1 MVEDTRLDS
10 KLSDLAR
17 DLKSRPML
25 PGFQAM
31 DAFTM
36 RGLDESGK
44 PGMFAAVLLAP
55 APVPELETLTSIRY
69 LLTQKLKQLDT
80 SIPAWPIV
88 VQGAPEMINA
98 ETVVPGGR
106 DHFEDLKRALEGRR
120 MRSRPVYIEV
130 AAPVSRPMVAVP
142 SKKAAAAVRNAASA
156 RKVAAVRK
164 ASPVRKAAPV
174 KKADQRRP
182 AARRAAR

>member
-25 PGFQAM
+25 PGFQAT

-55 APVPELETLTSIRY
+55 APVPELETLTTIRQ

-80 SIPAWPIV
+80 TIPAWPIV
-88 VQGAPEMINA
+88 VQGAPEVINA

-106 DHFEDLKRALEGRR
+106 EHFEDLKRALEVRR
-120 MRSRPVYIEV
+120 MRARPSYTEMPVVVSLPV
-130 AAPVSRPMVAVP
+130 ASSAPL
-142 SKKAAAAVRNAASA
+142 KKE
-156 RKVAAVRK
+156 
-164 ASPVRKAAPV
+164 RKAAPAPAV
-174 KKADQRRP
+174 KKAAQRRP
-182 AARRAAR
+182 AARR

>member
-25 PGFQAM
+25 PGFQAT

-55 APVPELETLTSIRY
+55 APVPELETLTTIRQ

-80 SIPAWPIV
+80 TIPAWPIV

-106 DHFEDLKRALEGRR
+106 EHFEELKRALEVRR
-120 MRSRPVYIEV
+120 MRARPSFTELPAVTTHTSVAPLKKSRK
-130 AAPVSRPMVAVP
+130 AVP
-142 SKKAAAAVRNAASA
+142 APAVKKAA
-156 RKVAAVRK
+156 
-164 ASPVRKAAPV
+164 
-174 KKADQRRP
+174 QRRP
-182 AARRAAR
+182 AARR

>member
-25 PGFQAM
+25 PGFQAT

-55 APVPELETLTSIRY
+55 APVPELETLTTIRQ

-80 SIPAWPIV
+80 TIPAWPIV

-106 DHFEDLKRALEGRR
+106 EHFEDLKRALEVRR
-120 MRSRPVYIEV
+120 MRARPSYTEV
-130 AAPVSRPMVAVP
+130 PVVSAPVSLAPM
-142 SKKAAAAVRNAASA
+142 KKS
-156 RKVAAVRK
+156 
-164 ASPVRKAAPV
+164 RKAAPRPAV
-174 KKADQRRP
+174 KKAVQRRP
-182 AARRAAR
+182 AARR

>member
-1 MVEDTRLDS
+1 MVEDIRLDS

-25 PGFQAM
+25 PGFQAT

-55 APVPELETLTSIRY
+55 APVPELETLTTIRQ

-80 SIPAWPIV
+80 TIPAWPIV
-88 VQGAPEMINA
+88 VQGAPEIINA

-106 DHFEDLKRALEGRR
+106 EHFEELKRALEVRR
-120 MRSRPVYIEV
+120 MRARPSYTELPV
-130 AAPVSRPMVAVP
+130 ASVPAAATVSRVKKSTSRKPVAV
-142 SKKAAAAVRNAASA
+142 KKTA
-156 RKVAAVRK
+156 
-164 ASPVRKAAPV
+164 
-174 KKADQRRP
+174 QRRP
-182 AARRAAR
+182 AARRSVGR

>member
-10 KLSDLAR
+10 KLFDLAR

-25 PGFQAM
+25 PGFQAT

-55 APVPELETLTSIRY
+55 APVPELETLTTIRQ

-80 SIPAWPIV
+80 TIPAWPIV
-88 VQGAPEMINA
+88 VQGAPELISA

-106 DHFEDLKRALEGRR
+106 EHFEELKRALEVRR
-120 MRSRPVYIEV
+120 QRARPSYTEV
-130 AAPVSRPMVAVP
+130 PVVKVAPVSAAPA
-142 SKKAAAAVRNAASA
+142 KKAAP
-156 RKVAAVRK
+156 RKPA
-164 ASPVRKAAPV
+164 PVV
-174 KKADQRRP
+174 KKAAQRRP
-182 AARRAAR
+182 AARRSVAR

>member
-25 PGFQAM
+25 PGFHAL

-88 VQGAPEMINA
+88 VQGAPEVINA

-106 DHFEDLKRALEGRR
+106 EHFEELKRALEGRR
-120 MRSRPVYIEV
+120 MRPRPVYVEV
-130 AAPVSRPMVAVP
+130 AAPASRPLLAVP
-142 SKKAAAAVRNAASA
+142 SKKAAA
-156 RKVAAVRK
+156 
-164 ASPVRKAAPV
+164 PVRKAAPV
-174 KKADQRRP
+174 KKAPARRP

>member
-1 MVEDTRLDS
+1 MVEDIRLDS

-25 PGFQAM
+25 PGFQAT

-55 APVPELETLTSIRY
+55 APVPELETLTTIRQ

-80 SIPAWPIV
+80 TIPAWPIV

-106 DHFEDLKRALEGRR
+106 EHFEDLKRALEVRR
-120 MRSRPVYIEV
+120 MRARPSYTEL
-130 AAPVSRPMVAVP
+130 P
-142 SKKAAAAVRNAASA
+142 AASVPAVVMSPVKKSPA
-156 RKVAAVRK
+156 RKAV
-164 ASPVRKAAPV
+164 PV
-174 KKADQRRP
+174 KKAALRRP
-182 AARRAAR
+182 AARRSDGR

>member
-10 KLSDLAR
+10 KLSNLVR
-17 DLKSRPML
+17 DLMSRPML
-25 PGFQAM
+25 PGFQAT

-55 APVPELETLTSIRY
+55 VPVPELETLTTIRQ

-80 SIPAWPIV
+80 TIPAWPIV
-88 VQGAPEMINA
+88 VQGAPELINA

-106 DHFEDLKRALEGRR
+106 EHFEELKRALEARR
-120 MRSRPVYIEV
+120 QRARPSFTEVPVVEEV
-130 AAPVSRPMVAVP
+130 ARAPVM
-142 SKKAAAAVRNAASA
+142 KKARKTAAST
-156 RKVAAVRK
+156 
-164 ASPVRKAAPV
+164 V
-174 KKADQRRP
+174 KKTAQRRP
-182 AARRAAR
+182 AARR